1 MQEKKYARIIIIHKR
16 DKCINNFLDQLK
28 YASNTIQCVTD
39 DQYEKVL
46 GVLVPK
52 VCGKYGTMKVG
63 TYSYVAT

>member
-1 MQEKKYARIIIIHKR
+1 MSFFDVMQEKKYARIIHKR
-16 DKCINNFLDQLK
+16 DNHLK
-28 YASNTIQCVTD
+28 YASNSVTD